1 MSLRR
6 CKYCTGLQGYLCNH
20 SLVVDL
26 ALLLEQDE
34 LRLHAVHLARPDAT
48 IRWVATSELEDPAPF
63 LEGGE
68 LLLTTGLATKGWR
81 NQWVEYVERLASAG
95 VSSLAMGVG
104 LTHRRAPAALA
115 RACEKHGLNL
125 LEVPRETTFV
135 AVSRAAVRLIER
147 RDESEAKLAL
157 ETQRQLTAAAVR
169 VNPRPAVVDRLA
181 QLLDG
186 AAFLLSA
193 EGRIEVT
200 PTGPRR
206 QLADVAAACI
216 ELDRIR
222 GQGLR
227 AASTVSDDHQTRLIV
242 PVGLRGRPGYYLA
255 VAFPGRVTNVRRSAI
270 ATAVAL
276 LGLTVE
282 QERDRQE
289 SRRRLVAKTYELLTR
304 GEVGSA
310 LVVGE
315 AWGAPALPG
324 RVQVVHASGPY
335 EVLEDALAELERDQM
350 LATTDVG
357 VLRLVAAPA
366 LASRTAD
373 SLAMRG
379 LLVGV
384 GESVRVAE
392 VASGHATAAL
402 ALARATPSVGVVR
415 WDTVVR
421 EGTIGLLAPDVAR
434 SFSASFLGG
443 LDDEQMGTLSAFLR
457 HHGSRLKVAD
467 ELGLHRNTVRNRI
480 AAIER
485 TISRS
490 LDDPD
495 ARAAAWLALQA
506 ATHGLVSQ
514 RPL

>member
-1 MSLRR
+1 M
-6 CKYCTGLQGYLCNH
+6 TPM
-20 SLVVDL
+20 VDV

-34 LRLHAVHLARPDAT
+34 LRLRAVHLARPDAA

-68 LLLTTGLATKGWR
+68 LLLTTGLATEGWR
-81 NQWVEYVERLASAG
+81 SQWSGYVERLAGAG
-95 VSSLAMGVG
+95 VAALALGVG
-104 LTHRRAPAALA
+104 LTHRRAPAALV
-115 RACEKHGLNL
+115 RACEQHGLNL

-135 AVSRAAVRLIER
+135 AVSRAAVHLIEQ
-147 RDESEAKLAL
+147 RDESEARLAL

-169 VNPRPAVVDRLA
+169 DNPRQAVVGRLA

-193 EGRIEVT
+193 DGRIEVR

-206 QLADVAAACI
+206 QLADVAAAGV
-216 ELDRIR
+216 ELNRIR
-222 GQGLR
+222 SQGLR
-227 AASTVSDDHQTRLIV
+227 AASTVSDDQQTRLIV

-255 VAFPGRVTNVRRSAI
+255 VAVPGRVTNVRRSAI

-289 SRRRLVAKTYELLTR
+289 TRRRLLVKTYELLSR
-304 GEVGSA
+304 GEVDSA
-310 LVVGE
+310 LIVGE
-315 AWGAPALPG
+315 ASGAPALPG
-324 RVQVVHASGPY
+324 RVQVVHASGPD
-335 EVLEDALAELERDQM
+335 VSLEDALAELERDQV
-350 LATTDVG
+350 LATTDDG

-366 LASRTAD
+366 QAIRVAEGLAT
-373 SLAMRG
+373 RG

-384 GESVRVAE
+384 GESVRLAE
-392 VASGHATAAL
+392 VAVAHATAAL
-402 ALARATPSVGVVR
+402 ALARATPATGVVR

-421 EGTIGLLAPDVAR
+421 EGTIGLLAPDVAE

-443 LDDEQMGTLSAFLR
+443 LDDEQTGTLGSFLR
-457 HHGSRLKVAD
+457 HHGSRLKVAE

-480 AAIER
+480 TQIER
-485 TISRS
+485 TIGRS

-506 ATHGLVSQ
+506 RQHPA
-514 RPL
+514 P